1 MDFSWIKGKSCFSS
15 PMVVMTYYI
24 DPKFP
29 ISGSPFMEISRDH
42 WKKNLSIDCGMI
54 KSELFNGESLD
65 VAQIWVPNKT
75 LSKDGCVT
83 ATLEVIVRFTSRG
96 PNMYMPTNVSS
107 FLSPSSTLQ
116 PSSSSTLS
124 SSLLCC
130 QMGRKFKIM
139 CNKNSWKREEIEKI
153 GRSSS
158 EFSACSSPLQIP

>member
-1 MDFSWIKGKSCFSS
+1 M
-15 PMVVMTYYI
+15 
-24 DPKFP
+24 
-29 ISGSPFMEISRDH
+29 
-42 WKKNLSIDCGMI
+42 
-54 KSELFNGESLD
+54 D

-83 ATLEVIVRFTSRG
+83 ATLEVIVRFTYRG

-158 EFSACSSPLQIP
+158 EFSAAPPLFRYHRLGAEHGQETKKLAWSMARELCLARTLLFQHICDCHITSICRMED

>member
-1 MDFSWIKGKSCFSS
+1 
-15 PMVVMTYYI
+15 
-24 DPKFP
+24 
-29 ISGSPFMEISRDH
+29 
-42 WKKNLSIDCGMI
+42 MI
-54 KSELFNGESLD
+54 KSELFNGDSLE
-65 VAQIWVPNKT
+65 VAQIWAPNKA

-83 ATLEVIVRFTSRG
+83 ATLGVIVRFKSRG

-107 FLSPSSTLQ
+107 FPSPISTLQ

-153 GRSSS
+153 GMPSR
-158 EFSACSSPLQIP
+158 EFSAYSSPLQMP